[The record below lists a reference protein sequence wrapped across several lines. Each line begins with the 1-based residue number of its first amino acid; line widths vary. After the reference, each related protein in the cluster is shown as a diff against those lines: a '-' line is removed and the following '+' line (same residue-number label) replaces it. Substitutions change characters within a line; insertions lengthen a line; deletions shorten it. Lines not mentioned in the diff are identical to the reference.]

1 MTEET
6 KKEIKAFAEA
16 IWDATF
22 SKEVGTRWV
31 ILQEA
36 KKRGVKLDRELKKYG
51 NDSTNVERRQR

>member
-22 SKEVGTRWV
+22 PKEVGLQLK

-36 KKRGVKLDRELKKYG
+36 EKRGVKLDRELKKYG
-51 NDSTNVERRQR
+51 KDRDSRL

>member
-51 NDSTNVERRQR
+51 GTNKPV

>member
-6 KKEIKAFAEA
+6 KKAIKEFAEA

-51 NDSTNVERRQR
+51 GTNKPI